1 MFFDSLPGETKLS
14 GRVHFI
20 SVALD
25 PEHDSPSVLRAYGER
40 TIGGAAPFAD
50 WDLATGSPEEIGRL
64 ATSLGLTY
72 YRESGQITHSLATAV
87 IDPNGKLMTV
97 LEGNEWAPADA
108 LKILRSAQGML

>member
-72 YRESGQITHSLATAV
+72 YRESGQITHSPATAV
-87 IDPNGKLMTV
+87 IDPNGKLVTV
-97 LEGNEWAPADA
+97 LEGNAWGPADA
-108 LKILRSAQGML
+108 